1 MRLPLRV
8 LLIVFNQTGKG
19 TYWRAFHFGRILA
32 TRRHRVTLMAT
43 APRARW
49 RVTEVEVEGVRLV
62 ETPDLLPGS
71 LRSGWDMWAVA
82 RRLAWLRGRR
92 FDIVHAFEARP
103 MVVYPALAA
112 QRTGAKLMMDWC
124 DWFGRGGSVE
134 ERPNPLVRAVLR
146 PVETYF
152 EERFRTRAA
161 GTTVINR
168 FLGQRAEALGVP
180 RGSILLL
187 RNGCDTR
194 VPPMDPQMARRATGL
209 REGGPIVGHIGG
221 IYPRDAELMAE
232 AFRRVRHVWPEAR
245 LLLVGYFNRDI
256 ERLLGGAAGL
266 IRAGPVG
273 TESIAPY
280 LSAAEVCWLPLCD
293 SGANRGRWPMKLS
306 DYMAVGRPTVT
317 TNVGDLAEVVES
329 HGMGIGTRPDPDEL
343 AAATVALLGDEERQR
358 AMGQAARRAAEGEFS
373 WERLTESL
381 EQHYSH
387 AMGG

>member
-1 MRLPLRV
+1 MRAPLRV

-19 TYWRAFHFGRILA
+19 TYWRAFHFGRTLA
-32 TRRHRVTLMAT
+32 TRCHRVTLIAT

-49 RVTEVEVEGVRLV
+49 RVTEVEVDGVHLV
-62 ETPDLLPGS
+62 EMPDLLAGS
-71 LRSGWDMWAVA
+71 LRSGWDIWALA

-103 MVVYPALAA
+103 TVVYPALAA
-112 QRTGAKLMMDWC
+112 QHAGAKLIMDWC

-168 FLGQRAEALGVP
+168 FLGRRAEALGVP
-180 RGSILLL
+180 RDSILLL
-187 RNGCDTR
+187 RNGCNTS
-194 VPPMDPQMARRATGL
+194 VPPMDPQAARRAAGL
-209 REGGPIVGHIGG
+209 LEGGPIVGYIGG
-221 IYPRDAELMAE
+221 IYPRDAELMAR
-232 AFRRVRHVWPEAR
+232 AFRRVRLVRPAAR

-256 ERLLGGAAGL
+256 ERLLGGAEGL
-266 IRAGPVG
+266 IRTGPVA
-273 TESIAPY
+273 TELIAPY

-293 SGANRGRWPMKLS
+293 SGANRGRWPMKLG

-317 TNVGDLAEVVES
+317 TNVGDLAEVVEG
-329 HGMGIGTRPDPDEL
+329 HGMGVVTRPAPDDF

-358 AMGQAARRAAEGEFS
+358 AMGHAARRAAEGEFS
-373 WERLTESL
+373 WERLTGGL

-387 AMGG
+387 VMGG